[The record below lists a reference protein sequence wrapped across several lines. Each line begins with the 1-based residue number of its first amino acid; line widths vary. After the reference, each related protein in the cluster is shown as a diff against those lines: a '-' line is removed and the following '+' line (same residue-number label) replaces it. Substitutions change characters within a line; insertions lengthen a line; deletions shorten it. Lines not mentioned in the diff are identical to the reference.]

1 MSLTHFDEEG
11 RSRMVDV
18 TEKSETVRKA
28 VAEGYISMEPETLRL
43 LIEGKM
49 AKGRNVFE
57 VARVAAVMAV
67 KQTHNLIPM
76 CHPLQ
81 ITGVDVYFETDTEKS
96 RVDIQVIVKMA
107 GKTGVEMEALTG
119 VSVAALTI
127 YDMCKAVDKAM
138 VIGDIRLM
146 EKSGGK
152 SGLYVRGEK

>member
-1 MSLTHFDEEG
+1 MSDLSHFDEEG

-18 TEKSETVRKA
+18 TEKNETVRKA
-28 VAEGYISMEPETLRL
+28 VAEGFISMEPETLQL
-43 LIEGKM
+43 LIDGKM

-67 KQTHNLIPM
+67 KQTHSLIPM

-81 ITGVDVYFETDTEKS
+81 ITGVDVYFTPDRENS
-96 RVDIQVIVKMA
+96 RVYIQVKVKMA

-127 YDMCKAVDKAM
+127 YDMCKAVDKDM
-138 VIGDIRLM
+138 VINDIRLL
-146 EKSGGK
+146 KKTGGK
-152 SGLYVRGEK
+152 SGEYLRMK